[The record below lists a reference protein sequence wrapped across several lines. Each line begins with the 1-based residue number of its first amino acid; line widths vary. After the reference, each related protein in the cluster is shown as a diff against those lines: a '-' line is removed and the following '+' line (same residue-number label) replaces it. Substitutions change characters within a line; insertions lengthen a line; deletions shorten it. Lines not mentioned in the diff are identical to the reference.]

1 MVIMMSGKT
10 SKTRSTTQSQLRPGA
25 TVAASPSRD
34 SPPCEGP
41 IVSQAASKADIDSLK
56 SELLCS
62 LRSEIIEV
70 FKSELRALERT
81 LGNDLLTIKSELQA
95 VKAQLSSD
103 KAANEAA
110 VRELKGTVAE
120 MERSLSVCTDDIA
133 VMQRDKLE
141 TKCEDLETRSWHN
154 NVRIICVPE
163 GPNSSTTA
171 NVAVLLKE
179 ALSLEKEPLLDRS
192 HRTLQPVPKPGERPR
207 AIVARFHYHSECLD
221 VLRRAKELQRIQFK
235 GLNISIFPDHTVKT
249 AKARAAF
256 NEVRRQLRGIEDY
269 LAIVISD
276 HAPLALDIQFSTH
289 RPTQSPWRFNS
300 HLLADKDFCA
310 SISGAIDEFLLFNR
324 LDSTPCSLL
333 WETMKAY
340 LRGRISYSAFTYRE
354 HRAKLRDISSAIS
367 QLNQSYAS
375 SPSPELYKQ
384 RVELQ
389 AEFDLLSTRDT
400 ECMLLRTRGSYYEY
414 GDKPSRLLA
423 HQLRRQAA
431 SRLIPQ
437 INNDSNVTV
446 TDPIEINAVFK
457 SYYSALYKSE
467 CLTDIKHAPEAQVTT
482 VPSPLPSGDLPTS
495 SRGQHSGF
503 AIFVNPFTTD
513 VCTAPQHLQ
522 TELIELQSDGG
533 LRAKFQDA
541 AIQDF
546 YHHLPPGLM
555 PQLRLHAARVLSMF
569 GSTYL
574 CQQMFSI
581 MNLNKTKHRSRITDD
596 NLHDV
601 LRIASAQDPKPDIDT
616 LAMEK
621 RCKTSGQ
628 KTHSYLKEKQNDE
641 TSILSRT
648 THPPAPLQM
657 RPILTIRS
665 RCTALLPFPPSSAS
679 NISPSISES
688 LPESTPPPTMH
699 SPVTDQLPPNR
710 RTLSTNSRTSQG
722 CVHIIVAQTKECSY
736 TLDQSSCVFPSIREV
751 VHHYCTQRLPFTEAE
766 HMTLQHPVPRTH

>member
-1 MVIMMSGKT
+1 MMSGKT

-221 VLRRAKELQRIQFK
+221 VLRHAKELQRIQFK

-256 NEVRRQLRGIEDY
+256 NEVRRQLRGIEEENEK
-269 LAIVISD
+269 
-276 HAPLALDIQFSTH
+276 ALDPYRSTTCQFKKV
-289 RPTQSPWRFNS
+289 
-300 HLLADKDFCA
+300 LE
-310 SISGAIDEFLLFNR
+310 G
-324 LDSTPCSLL
+324 
-333 WETMKAY
+333 
-340 LRGRISYSAFTYRE
+340 
-354 HRAKLRDISSAIS
+354 
-367 QLNQSYAS
+367 
-375 SPSPELYKQ
+375 
-384 RVELQ
+384 
-389 AEFDLLSTRDT
+389 
-400 ECMLLRTRGSYYEY
+400 
-414 GDKPSRLLA
+414 
-423 HQLRRQAA
+423 
-431 SRLIPQ
+431 IPQ
-437 INNDSNVTV
+437 TRPKS
-446 TDPIEINAVFK
+446 DPRPPAE
-457 SYYSALYKSE
+457 YE
-467 CLTDIKHAPEAQVTT
+467 
-482 VPSPLPSGDLPTS
+482 LPWEWKKE
-495 SRGQHSGF
+495 Q
-503 AIFVNPFTTD
+503 IV
-513 VCTAPQHLQ
+513 
-522 TELIELQSDGG
+522 
-533 LRAKFQDA
+533 
-541 AIQDF
+541 
-546 YHHLPPGLM
+546 
-555 PQLRLHAARVLSMF
+555 RVLSEAEAQLHNCKEASF
-569 GSTYL
+569 LVRAGESATSKY
-574 CQQMFSI
+574 SI
-581 MNLNKTKHRSRITDD
+581 
-596 NLHDV
+596 
-601 LRIASAQDPKPDIDT
+601 A
-616 LAMEK
+616 
-621 RCKTSGQ
+621 
-628 KTHSYLKEKQNDE
+628 LK
-641 TSILSRT
+641 S
-648 THPPAPLQM
+648 
-657 RPILTIRS
+657 
-665 RCTALLPFPPSSAS
+665 
-679 NISPSISES
+679 
-688 LPESTPPPTMH
+688 
-699 SPVTDQLPPNR
+699 
-710 RTLSTNSRTSQG
+710 SQG
-722 CVHIIVAQTKECSY
+722 CVHIIVAQTKECGY
-736 TLDQSSCVFPSIREV
+736 TLDQSSCVFSSIPEV
-751 VHHYCTQRLPFTEAE
+751 VHNYCTQRLPFTGAE